1 MSYVCVPYVFS
12 YCLSQEPDFLSQ
24 KEWLTEVVET
34 RGHEIIF
41 YPKFHCELNYIENIW
56 AFVKSYLRR
65 TCTYSFPDLQAKIPD
80 VLENKVEVPF
90 VRRIERHCLRFMSGY
105 RQGLEGPL
113 LDYAM
118 KKYSSH
124 RRIPENVTKEIIEQ
138 TFVLDSSRKRKL

>member
-1 MSYVCVPYVFS
+1 MFYLS
-12 YCLSQEPDFLSQ
+12 YCLSQEPDFLAQ

-65 TCTYSFPDLQAKIPD
+65 TCTYSFPDLIEKNPD
-80 VLENKVEVPF
+80 VLENKMGIAF

-124 RRIPENVTKEIIEQ
+124 RRIPEEVTREIIEL
-138 TFVLDSSRKRKL
+138 TMTADASRKRKL